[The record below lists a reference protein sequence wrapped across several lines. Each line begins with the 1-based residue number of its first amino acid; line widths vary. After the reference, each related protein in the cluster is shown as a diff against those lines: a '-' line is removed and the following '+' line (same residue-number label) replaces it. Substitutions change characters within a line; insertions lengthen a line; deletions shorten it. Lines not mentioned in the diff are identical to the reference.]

1 MYGKPKAAKRLHF
14 GVIPRTVEEWSD
26 ALAKW
31 SEQDQAQR
39 IRSPLWSIYGGEDP
53 PADDCPSISYSLL
66 LTLAATVGDPNEQV
80 LSGFVARHGNFAES
94 ELRPMDKQ
102 LIVHALAYYKDFVA
116 PNQKRRHP
124 SRMEAQA
131 LQELIDLLDKLPPDS
146 DARTIQN
153 TVYEV
158 GKHYEFASLRDW
170 FRACYEILFGQSE
183 GPRLGSFFHLYG
195 REESLALLKDALKGG

>member
-1 MYGKPKAAKRLHF
+1 
-14 GVIPRTVEEWSD
+14 
-26 ALAKW
+26 
-31 SEQDQAQR
+31 
-39 IRSPLWSIYGGEDP
+39 
-53 PADDCPSISYSLL
+53 
-66 LTLAATVGDPNEQV
+66 
-80 LSGFVARHGNFAES
+80 
-94 ELRPMDKQ
+94 MDKQ